1 MSFDRMEGWV
11 PPEERTYEVAKR
23 HDEIVSF
30 ARLFSTAAAP
40 LSDTGKGKVVLL
52 WKALETV
59 IKGPLPPRAQAI
71 GDCVSWGF
79 GHCVDV
85 LSAVEI
91 VLRGEAEQYLADC
104 ATEWIYGTSRV
115 IQGGGRLRNSD
126 GSLGSW
132 AQAAV
137 KENGTLI
144 RKDYGNGVD
153 LRKYSGDRAKDWG
166 WRGLPHEM
174 EKIAD
179 EHPVETTA
187 LVTSYEEARDSI
199 ANGYPVA
206 VCSGVGFT
214 MERDSEGFC
223 RRKGS
228 WAHCMAFTGVDDSH
242 NRPGL
247 LCQNSWGDYV
257 GGPTRHG
264 QPVGSFWVDAE
275 TADAMLRQNDS
286 YALSGFK
293 GYPKQVDKLD
303 HRPW

>member
-1 MSFDRMEGWV
+1 MSFDRMDGWV

-23 HDEIVSF
+23 HDEIVGF
-30 ARLFSTAAAP
+30 AKLFCTAAAP
-40 LSDTGKGKVVLL
+40 LTDSGKGKVVLL
-52 WKALETV
+52 YKALEQAL
-59 IKGPLPPRAQAI
+59 KGPIPPREQAI
-71 GDCVSWGF
+71 GDCVSWGYA
-79 GHCVDV
+79 HCIDV
-85 LSAVEI
+85 VSAVEI
-91 VLRGEAEQYLADC
+91 VLKGEAEQYLADC

-153 LRKYSGDRAKDWG
+153 LRKYSGQRAKDWG
-166 WRGLPHEM
+166 FRGLPHEM

-179 EHPVETTA
+179 EHPIEATA
-187 LVTSYEEARDSI
+187 LVKSYEEARDSI

-206 VCSGVGFT
+206 VCSDVGFT
-214 MERDSEGFC
+214 MSRDSEGFC
-223 RRKGS
+223 RRQGR
-228 WAHCMAFTGVDDSH
+228 WAHCMAFTGVDDSYK
-242 NRPGL
+242 RPGL

-257 GGPTRHG
+257 QGGRRHD
-264 QPVGSFWVDAE
+264 QPVGSFWVDADA
-275 TADAMLRQNDS
+275 ADVMLRQSDS
-286 YALSGFK
+286 YALSNFK

>member
-1 MSFDRMEGWV
+1 MAFDRMEGWI
-11 PPEERTYEVAKR
+11 PPEERSYEVAKR
-23 HDEIVSF
+23 HDELVSF
-30 ARLFSTAAAP
+30 ARLFSSAAP
-40 LSDTGKGKVVLL
+40 SLADTGKGKIVLL
-52 WKALETV
+52 YKALQTV
-59 IKGPLPPRAQAI
+59 LGRPMSPREQAI

-91 VLRGEAEQYLADC
+91 VLRGEAERYLADC

-115 IQGGGRLRNSD
+115 IQGQGRLRNSD
-126 GSLGSW
+126 GSVGSW

-144 RKDYGNGVD
+144 RKDYGNGVN
-153 LRKYSGDRAKDWG
+153 LSKYSGERAKDWG
-166 WRGLPHEM
+166 FKGLPFDL

-199 ANGYPVA
+199 ANGYPIA
-206 VCSGVGFT
+206 VCSNVGFT

-228 WAHCMAFTGVDDSH
+228 WAHCMAFTGVDDSS

-247 LCQNSWGDYV
+247 LCQNSWGDYLR
-257 GGPTRHG
+257 GGSRHD
-264 QPVGSFWVDAE
+264 QPVGSFWVDADV
-275 TADAMLRQNDS
+275 ADAMLRQSDS

-293 GYPKQVDKLD
+293 GYPGQVDKLD